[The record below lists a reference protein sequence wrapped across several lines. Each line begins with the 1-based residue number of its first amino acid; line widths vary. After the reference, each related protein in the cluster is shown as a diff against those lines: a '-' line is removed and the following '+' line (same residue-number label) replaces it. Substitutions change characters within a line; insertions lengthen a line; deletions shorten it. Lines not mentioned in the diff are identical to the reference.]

1 MSRLKE
7 EHASELEAK
16 RKTETR
22 LRNLEVKI
30 ASDKEGLEKMSMK
43 LEKEKDENKKV
54 SGREGRKEIDDILN
68 ACCCC

>member
-30 ASDKEGLEKMSMK
+30 ASDKEDLEKMSMK

-54 SGREGRKEIDDILN
+54 SGREGGKEIDDILRFF
-68 ACCCC
+68 